1 MYRYATEVRRLGH
14 NGALRQRKKCT
25 EFISYPVETGKRPA
39 PEPRYRSMKR
49 RLHHRWLLRCERLAL
64 QWHASGPA
72 TAVRHLLGGQSA
84 ALRVTPISSRRL
96 AQRSRRLSFVKRSS
110 GDKR

>member
-1 MYRYATEVRRLGH
+1 M
-14 NGALRQRKKCT
+14 
-25 EFISYPVETGKRPA
+25 ETGKHPA
-39 PEPRYRSMKR
+39 PEPRYRSMISAV
-49 RLHHRWLLRCERLAL
+49 CIIVGCCDVNALAL

-72 TAVRHLLGGQSA
+72 TAVRHLLGGQFA

-96 AQRSRRLSFVKRSS
+96 AQRSCKLSFVKRSS